1 MSIKEQLLFDFDL
14 TAPRIL
20 VNGDQGVI
28 DNVKNIVQ
36 LSEEGI
42 IVSCG
47 KRYISI
53 HGRNLSITFLEGE
66 KMWVRGSIDSVEFHG
81 KGEFHG

>member
-36 LSEEGI
+36 
-42 IVSCG
+42 
-47 KRYISI
+47 
-53 HGRNLSITFLEGE
+53 
-66 KMWVRGSIDSVEFHG
+66 
-81 KGEFHG
+81 